1 MSDQSLKRE
10 LTLHDRSASVDGHW
24 FVSQPYNTDLIE
36 AIEDKA
42 KGDTE
47 KDPTSIPSPF
57 ARFDLVKSAFRNL
70 ILRGDLRGSANDERM
85 VSACFDVGEIF
96 YNYDKF
102 KSPRGPVRIITW
114 DREQALRTLKN
125 GSRNHQRL
133 GSAIDLYL
141 REDSGS
147 YNFNGLRKI
156 FILHYQS
163 REGTG
168 VIGGT
173 SPATLFFTAPND
185 LGFVNITFGNHRVF
199 DRNNPVPLHDRD
211 IEYQVFWHG
220 LKRFMPGFREL
231 FPEVS
236 EYLSRSL
243 EILHSK
249 NYEFWQRIGANGQ
262 NLREEAWNADFP
274 ELEFDTNQTV
284 EFIAGNGGP
293 AFKMRKAASGPE
305 VIQGLSHFLI
315 SPTEE
320 TDETGA
326 RRPRYQGK
334 PAPMILSKDFF
345 EPIPYTRIPWKDTI
359 DVKHY
364 VPEDWRQ
371 NQRQLPG
378 QADYYPYLTTS
389 DFLEPY
395 LIRLVYPI
403 HSQRY
408 FDGGLKNVQK
418 SYLLPLKPDFFTFF
432 SAQDLIRGG
441 EVNIQME
448 ERAGGSV
455 RVTLQIP
462 LGRWDASVQKV
473 VPTGRSL
480 KLSRMYYD
488 DPTKTPS
495 EEKNEGV
502 IAEHQ
507 FGLTVFPFVQVKRP
521 AYSDFKPMYRVHLV
535 DRDVAAHSFKNEYKL
550 SFFDAKNDV
559 IPVPANRV
567 RPRSQKNIGIGAKSE
582 VHVIEADFERISV
595 EVAGRRGV
603 ILPKFDVREM
613 KDTVFTFAVDFGTT
627 NTHVEFIT
635 SEDRQPKP
643 FTIDTD
649 VQIATLH
656 DPAFP
661 EQDTS
666 FNGTRATPIAELVIQ
681 ELMPERLGETYLCKF
696 PQRTALIENRP
707 NFSGE
712 NLYGFGDFNIG
723 FLYEKNHISKDE
735 YTISTNLKWSDF
747 SKNVK
752 AQKRIE
758 GFLQSLLL
766 LIRNKVLLNGGNL
779 AQTELLWF
787 YPLSMVENQRN
798 YFEGLWNKLYS
809 ETISKE
815 RVPRKVPESIAPFY
829 WYSRG
834 GGGSQPIT
842 SNLYPAALID
852 IGGGTSDIVIFEQN
866 EPNLLTSV
874 RFAANSIFGDGFARD
889 GAAARNGFVRKYDPE
904 VSHHLA
910 SNFNKLSQAYNA
922 IKEGNHSEDIVAFYF
937 SLKNNRDLR
946 EKAAY
951 DFNDRL
957 ANDADMKIVPLVF
970 YTALIYHVARLMKAN
985 GKQFPR
991 YIAFSGTGSK
1001 VLDIL
1006 TPRNVALADLAK
1018 LIFEDV
1024 YGEPYHADGL
1034 DIVRERNS
1042 PKESTCKGGLKMP
1055 GLNFARE
1062 DDGTLEAKMDKIKT
1076 VLWGT
1081 TEDRLVVRGD
1091 TYQKIDSEVLQGV
1104 ADEVKKFVDM
1114 LFGLEFSFSGKF
1126 GVNEGRLE
1134 QYKDILLRNLLQ
1146 NVYSGWEMRREGL
1159 DNLNSPIEESLF
1171 FYPLLGALNQL
1182 AWEAANG

>member
-10 LTLHDRSASVDGHW
+10 LNLHDRSASVDGHW
-24 FVSQPYNTDLIE
+24 FTSQPYTTDLIE
-36 AIEDKA
+36 AIQDKA

-70 ILRGDLRGSANDERM
+70 ILRSDLKGSLNDERL

-96 YNYDKF
+96 FNYDKF
-102 KSPRGPVRIITW
+102 KSPRGPIRIITW
-114 DREQALRTLKN
+114 DREQALRTLQN

-133 GSAIDLYL
+133 GSALDLYL
-141 REDSGS
+141 REDAAS
-147 YNFNGLRKI
+147 YNFGGLRKL

-173 SPATLFFTAPND
+173 SPATLFFTAPNALD
-185 LGFVNITFGNHRVF
+185 FVDIHFGNHRVF
-199 DRNNPVPLHDRD
+199 DRNNPVPLHERD

-220 LKRFMPGFREL
+220 LKRFMPGFREMY
-231 FPEVS
+231 PEVS

-243 EILHSK
+243 ELLHTR
-249 NYEFWQRIGANGQ
+249 NYDTWQRIGANGQ

-274 ELEFDTNQTV
+274 ELEFDTNYTV
-284 EFIAGNGGP
+284 EFASTGQGP

-320 TDETGA
+320 LDEYGVKKQ
-326 RRPRYQGK
+326 RYTGK
-334 PAPMILSKDFF
+334 PAPMILSRDFF
-345 EPIPYTRIPWKDTI
+345 EPIPYTRIPWRDTI
-359 DVKHY
+359 DVKHF
-364 VPEDWRQ
+364 VSEDWRT

-378 QADYYPYLTTS
+378 QADFYPYLTTS
-389 DFLEPY
+389 DFLEPH

-408 FDGGLKNVQK
+408 FDGGLRNVQK
-418 SYLLPLKPDFFTFF
+418 SYLLPLKSDFFEFF
-432 SAQDLIRGG
+432 SAQDLMRGG

-462 LGRWDASVQKV
+462 LGKWDVAQQKV
-473 VPTGRSL
+473 VPTGRTL

-488 DPTKTPS
+488 DPTKSPN

-507 FGLTVFPFVQVKRP
+507 FGMTVFPFVKMKRP
-521 AYSDFKPMYRVHLV
+521 PLANFKPMYRVHLV
-535 DRDVAAHSFKNEYKL
+535 DRDVSAQTFKNEYKL
-550 SFFDAKNDV
+550 NFFDQNNQL
-559 IPVPANRV
+559 IPVPDNRV
-567 RPRSQKNIGIGAKSE
+567 RPRSQKDIGTGAKSE
-582 VHVIEADFERISV
+582 VHVVEADFERITV
-595 EVAGRRGV
+595 EVAGHRGV
-603 ILPKFDVREM
+603 ILPKFEVREM

-627 NTHVEFIT
+627 NTHVEFTT
-635 SEDRQPKP
+635 SDDRQPRP
-643 FTIDTD
+643 FTIDDD

-656 DPAFP
+656 DPTFP
-661 EQDTS
+661 ERDGS
-666 FNGTRATPIAELVIQ
+666 FNGTRAIPIAELVPQ
-681 ELMPERLGETYLCKF
+681 EMMPEHLGEAYLCKF

-712 NLYGFGDFNIG
+712 NLFGFGDFNIG
-723 FLYEKNHISKDE
+723 FLYEKRNIPKDD

-747 SKNVK
+747 SKNIK

-766 LIRNKVLLNGGNL
+766 LIRNKVLINGGNL
-779 AQTELLWF
+779 AHTELLWF

-798 YFEGLWNKLYS
+798 YFEGLWNKLYA
-809 ETISKE
+809 ETISRE
-815 RVPRKVPESIAPFY
+815 RMPRKVPESIAPFY

-834 GGGSQPIT
+834 GGSSQPID
-842 SNLYPAALID
+842 SNIYPTALID
-852 IGGGTSDIVIFEQN
+852 IGGGTSDIVIFEGNQ
-866 EPNLLTSV
+866 PNMLTSV
-874 RFAANSIFGDGFARD
+874 RFAGNAVFGDGFARD
-889 GAAARNGFVRKYDPE
+889 GAAARNGFVKKYDPE
-904 VSHHLA
+904 VSSHLSA
-910 SNFNKLSQAYNA
+910 NFSNLHRAYES
-922 IKEGNHSEDIVAFYF
+922 IKANNRSEDIVAFYF
-937 SLKNNRDLR
+937 SLKNNLDLR

-957 ANDADMKIVPLVF
+957 ANDSDLKIVPLVF
-970 YTALIYHVARLMKAN
+970 YTAQIYHLARLMKA
-985 GKQFPR
+985 KDKKMPR

-1001 VLDIL
+1001 LLDIL

-1018 LIFEDV
+1018 LIFEKV
-1024 YGEPYHADGL
+1024 YDAPYHADGL

-1055 GLNFARE
+1055 GLNFSRE
-1062 DDGTLEAKMDKIKT
+1062 DDGTLEAQMDRIKT
-1076 VLWGT
+1076 VLLGT
-1081 TEDRLVVRGD
+1081 KEDRIVVRGD
-1091 TYQKIDSEVLQGV
+1091 TYQHIDGEVLQGV
-1104 ADEVKKFVDM
+1104 ADEVKAFVDM
-1114 LFGLEFSFSGKF
+1114 LFSLEISFSGKF
-1126 GVNEGRLE
+1126 GVNEGRLD
-1134 QYKDILLRNLLQ
+1134 QYKNILLRNLLQ
-1146 NVYSGWEMRREGL
+1146 NVYSGWEMRRESL
-1159 DNLNSPIEESLF
+1159 ENLNSPVEETLF

-1182 AWEAANG
+1182 AWEAAS